1 MGETSVHVNGSETDT
16 NTNNETSNETTNVMQ
31 GYIPA
36 PFAKIKI
43 KN

>member
-16 NTNNETSNETTNVMQ
+16 NTNNETTNVMQ

-36 PFAKIKI
+36 PFSKIKI